1 MLTISNS
8 DIVLSQSAVDKTEAI
23 QSIAL
28 SLTQKGYVEAAY
40 REGMLAREV
49 QNSTFLGNGIAIP
62 HGTTDTRS
70 MVRQTGVIVHHF
82 PQGVDWGDANMVYLA
97 IGIAAKSDEH
107 LTILKQ
113 LTKVLSA
120 DGVEE
125 LLKQATKAETLV
137 ALLSGEM
144 QSETEFNN
152 KLIQLDFPANE
163 LDQLSA
169 VAAGLIKNSGAV
181 NDSFVSDAIGNT
193 HDLGDG
199 LWFACSNKGVAR
211 TALSFVTTQ
220 SPVQHQG
227 KLVKGVLCLAGN
239 NQLHLKNLHILIE
252 LLAQKKTA
260 QLFDASE
267 KEIITLLTEEKL
279 QGSQQIFTIK
289 NPHGLHARPGA
300 ILVHTAKKFSADIQL
315 TNLNGSGKTANAK
328 SLMKVMT
335 LGVKLGDKLQF
346 TAQGEDADAAL
357 AAIGEAIDAGLGES
371 IV

>member
-1 MLTISNS
+1 MLTISND
-8 DIVLSQSAVDKTEAI
+8 DIVLSQTAVNKTEAI
-23 QSIAL
+23 KSVAH
-28 SLTQKGYVEAAY
+28 SLTQKGYVEAGY

-70 MVRQTGVIVHHF
+70 MVKQTGVIVHHF
-82 PQGVDWGDANMVYLA
+82 PQGVDWGDDNKVYLA

-125 LLKQATKAETLV
+125 LLKQATKAETIV

-144 QSETEFNN
+144 QSETEFNSS
-152 KLIQLDFPANE
+152 LIQLDFPAKE
-163 LDQLSA
+163 LLQLSA
-169 VAAGLIKNSGAV
+169 AATGLMKNSGAV
-181 NDSFVSDAIGNT
+181 NDTFVSDAIGNT
-193 HDLGDG
+193 HDLGEG
-199 LWFACSNKGVAR
+199 LWFACSNKGVVK
-211 TALSFVTTQ
+211 TALSFVTSA
-220 SPVQHQG
+220 SPLQHQG
-227 KLVKGVLCLAGN
+227 KPVKGVLCLAGN
-239 NQLHLKNLHILIE
+239 NQLHLKNLNILIE

-260 QLFDASE
+260 QLFNASE
-267 KEIITLLTEEKL
+267 KEIIALLTQEKL
-279 QGSQQIFTIK
+279 EGSQQIFTIK

-300 ILVHTAKKFSADIQL
+300 ILVHTAKKFTSDIQL
-315 TNLNGSGKTANAK
+315 TNLDGSGKTANAK

-346 TAQGEDADAAL
+346 TARGEDAEQAL
-357 AAIGEAIDAGLGES
+357 VAIGQAIDAGLGES
-371 IV
+371 TV